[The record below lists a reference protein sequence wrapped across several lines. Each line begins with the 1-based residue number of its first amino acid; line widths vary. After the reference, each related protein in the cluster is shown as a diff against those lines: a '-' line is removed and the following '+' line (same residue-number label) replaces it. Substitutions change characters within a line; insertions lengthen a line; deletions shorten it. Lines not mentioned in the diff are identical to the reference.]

1 MADSSDNTRLSDAA
15 RDTGE
20 ARSASTTS
28 VQLRPGG
35 CPTAAVLTRT
45 VASADLFGDAKTV
58 LIEHAG
64 EQYRL
69 IVTKNN
75 KLLLQ
80 K

>member
-1 MADSSDNTRLSDAA
+1 MPDRPAPTPQSAA
-15 RDTGE
+15 KET
-20 ARSASTTS
+20 
-28 VQLRPGG
+28 VPVKPGA
-35 CPTAAVLTRT
+35 CPTAAPLIRT
-45 VASADLFGDAKTV
+45 INSSDLFSGARTV

-69 IVTKNN
+69 IVTKNG